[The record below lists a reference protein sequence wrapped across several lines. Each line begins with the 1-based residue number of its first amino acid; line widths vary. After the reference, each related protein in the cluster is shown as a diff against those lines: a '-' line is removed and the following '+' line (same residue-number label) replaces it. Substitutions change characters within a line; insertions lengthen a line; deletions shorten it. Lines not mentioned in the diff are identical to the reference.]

1 MVASRCTVIASSL
14 AAFVD
19 VITGISG
26 LAIVDDMFTDRGHL
40 VRSWCGLG
48 MNQGLFL
55 RLGGLCRLLDASLRR
70 LEVELS
76 ACCMAV
82 VSMRPRISSQAQ
94 QASNVDG
101 SGILRRSMA
110 ATTTFWLA

>member
-19 VITGISG
+19 VVTGISG

-40 VRSWCGLG
+40 VRSWCRLG
-48 MNQGLFL
+48 MN
-55 RLGGLCRLLDASLRR
+55 GGLCRLLDASLWH